1 MTHAQPTNV
10 GIVGCGA
17 ISGIYCENLGAFDS
31 TRLAACADLDEDK
44 AHAQAEA
51 FGIPRV
57 LSTDALLR
65 DPEVDLVLNLTV
77 PAAHAE
83 IALGAVQAGKH
94 IYNEK
99 PLTIDL
105 REAEQLLAE
114 AAERGVRVG
123 AAPDTFLGAGL
134 QTCRRLVDDGVL
146 GEVVGGSAFMVCPG
160 HESWHPDPEFYY
172 KCGGGPLFDMG
183 PYYLTALVMLLG
195 PVRRVT
201 GSTRRSFP
209 TRTITSEAK
218 HGDLIAVEVP
228 THISALLDFASGPVV
243 NLTMSFDVQAAR
255 LPMLELYG
263 SRTSL
268 SLPDPNTFHGPVEL
282 YSPETRAW
290 EPVDLLDGFADNSRG
305 LGVADMAAGI
315 HEERPHRAAG
325 DLALHVLEIMHA
337 VHEASS
343 SEQHVRLRTTCER
356 PRALDPDWQP

>member
-1 MTHAQPTNV
+1 MTNARPTNV

-17 ISGIYCENLGAFDS
+17 ISGIYCRNLSGFES
-31 TRLAACADLDEDK
+31 TQLVACADIEEARAREL
-44 AHAQAEA
+44 AHR
-51 FGIPRV
+51 FGIPRA
-57 LSTDALLR
+57 LTTDALLR
-65 DPEVDLVLNLTV
+65 DPEVDIVLNLTI

-83 IALGAVQAGKH
+83 VALGAVRAGKH
-94 IYNEK
+94 VYNEK

-114 AAERGVRVG
+114 AEDGGVRVG

-134 QTCRRLVDDGVL
+134 QTCRQLVDEGAL

-160 HESWHPDPEFYY
+160 HESWHPDPAFYY
-172 KCGGGPLFDMG
+172 QRGGGPLFDMG

-195 PVRRVT
+195 PVLRVT
-201 GSTRRSFP
+201 GSTRRSFA
-209 TRTITSEAK
+209 TRMISSEPRR
-218 HGDLIAVEVP
+218 GDRIAVEVP

-282 YSPETRAW
+282 FSHEAKAW
-290 EPVDLLDGFADNSRG
+290 EAIDLVDGFAEDSRG
-305 LGVADMAAGI
+305 LGLAEMTAGLRQQRPHAAGG
-315 HEERPHRAAG
+315 EM
-325 DLALHVLEIMHA
+325 ALHVLEIMHA

-343 SEQHVRLRTTCER
+343 TEQHVRLRTTCER
-356 PRALDPDWQP
+356 PRLLDPAWRP